1 MSFTSVHVSWEH
13 GTENRLSGDL
23 AGFYI
28 KYQPVRI
35 GGKPIVDLL
44 AEPNYTMIVCA
55 GVNEVLLTNL
65 TSYATYKIEVAVVTT
80 DAIGNFSEPVYG
92 GINKK

>member
-1 MSFTSVHVSWEH
+1 MSFSAVHVSWEH

-28 KYQPVRI
+28 KYQAVRI
-35 GGKPIVDLL
+35 GGEPIVDLL
-44 AEPNYTMIVCA
+44 SEPNHTLIVCA
-55 GVNEVLLTNL
+55 SVNEALLTNL
-65 TSYATYKIEVAVVTT
+65 TSYTMYKIQVAVVTT

-92 GINKK
+92 GIY